1 MRWVFISISIIVL
14 VCFGGLFLY
23 DIAHSQGESD
33 GYGDGYN
40 QGYTYGQQ
48 AGYSSGESEGYQ
60 LGKREGYGEGYLA
73 GKADGYEGG
82 YEGGVEDGYR
92 EGVEVGY
99 EKGVSAVLDQGYAI
113 IDPAYKQAIKF
124 LDEDETNRNTFVED
138 AYVCSHFA
146 RDVCNNAEDV
156 GIRCAFVEIRYSD
169 GGHSIIAFNTTDDG
183 LTYFEP
189 QSDEIVRPIVGKR
202 YYSCI
207 EPKPGYRYEK
217 PPFDDTI
224 VDILV
229 IW

>member
-14 VCFGGLFLY
+14 ACFGGLFLY
-23 DIAHSQGESD
+23 DIAHSQGEAD
-33 GYGDGYN
+33 GYGDGYS

-48 AGYSSGESEGYQ
+48 AGYSSGKSEGYQ

-82 YEGGVEDGYR
+82 VEAGYG

-99 EKGVSAVLDQGYAI
+99 EEGVSAVLGQGYAI
-113 IDPAYKQAIKF
+113 IDPTYKQAIKF

-156 GIRCAFVEIRYSD
+156 GIRCAFVEIRYSE
-169 GGHSIIAFNTTDDG
+169 GGHSIIAFNTTDEG
-183 LTYFEP
+183 LTYIEP
-189 QSDEIVRPIVGKR
+189 QSDEIVRPVVGKR
-202 YYSCI
+202 YYKCI
-207 EPKPGYRYEK
+207 EARPGYRYEK

-229 IW
+229 VW